1 MIVFFF
7 SRVFAKNP
15 FDQKW
20 NSSNDW
26 NLKKKVIYSNTTW
39 SALGNQNIQFEK
51 VLFFNFPRFSPFL
64 FNRMVLA
71 WFAEKKNMIMTTHW
85 ARLRVVLFIACHFT
99 LLNWSPYSKLIFLN
113 YLLILKLISQGF
125 QNLVVMRLWSFYAK
139 RHNVSPY
146 LLFRYVFVSKPCKET
161 ANGRVEFWERNN
173 LQICTITL
181 LSCLPC
187 MPLSLFEVIAQK

>member
-1 MIVFFF
+1 MICFGKSKHTIWKGIIFLTF
-7 SRVFAKNP
+7 LDFHLFYLIEWFWLGSRK
-15 FDQKW
+15 
-20 NSSNDW
+20 
-26 NLKKKVIYSNTTW
+26 
-39 SALGNQNIQFEK
+39 
-51 VLFFNFPRFSPFL
+51 
-64 FNRMVLA
+64 
-71 WFAEKKNMIMTTHW
+71 KKNMIMTTHW

-113 YLLILKLISQGF
+113 YLLIFKLISQGF